1 MHVGFHRRI
10 YSDFKSAATVDFVQP
25 TRGRLFFDGI
35 KWMDIRWR
43 QFNINEAI
51 ADAVFEK

>member
-10 YSDFKSAATVDFVQP
+10 YSDFKRAATVDFVQP

-43 QFNINEAI
+43 QFYINEAI